1 MRNKTVQTKNQR
13 ISKFLG
19 QRRKFFL
26 NKKVKPQNFDFV
38 KINKGSI
45 STSLVSEGII
55 KCMFS
60 SQATGRTAFAFGP
73 TLNDAYHNMISKF
86 EKKYS
91 HLQ

>member
-1 MRNKTVQTKNQR
+1 MRNKTVQSKNLSV
-13 ISKFLG
+13 SKFLG

-45 STSLVSEGII
+45 STSLISVGIM

-60 SQATGRTAFAFGP
+60 SQSTGRTAFAFGP
-73 TLNDAYHNMISKF
+73 TLNDAYHNMIDKF
-86 EKKYS
+86 NRKYS
-91 HLQ
+91 LLQ